1 MNTSLKFLILFLF
14 KTQIDCSTK
23 IWRKDPVKPWTSVNN
38 ITPNECMKAVFN
50 KEVEGFLLMDK
61 EQRLNEVILPI
72 DGAIVISKNSKVE
85 FSDAQKCGSNNV
97 FESNLTIP
105 KKRLWFS
112 TKSWIT
118 QGETENVAKPDI
130 YKIPCECDT
139 VEFPNEYLAA
149 VDLELVDEI
158 VVDKIL
164 INDRTDDFE
173 GFLETPIG
181 QKMFLNSEAV
191 HSSQGICSPPK
202 YCGCHNHN
210 RFEKYTELLCDEESK
225 YCPEP
230 QCLEP
235 IQPKGHCCAICGAIL
250 NFKIKGTCEFDFE
263 KMSEVER
270 KIKRFRNGKYVNKLN
285 YYAGMVPGKRRDDNL
300 VQLVVA
306 EVGEYTGISI
316 EFMNFL
322 TKDEIFKGDFYQP
335 HHRIVSSL
343 EFLNLLIYFY
353 KFQKMIIE

>member
-1 MNTSLKFLILFLF
+1 M
-14 KTQIDCSTK
+14 DCSTK
-23 IWRKDPVKPWTSVNN
+23 IWRKDPVEPWTSVNN
-38 ITPNECMKAVFN
+38 APSECMKAVFN
-50 KEVEGFLLMDK
+50 KEIEGFLLMNK
-61 EQRLNEVILPI
+61 EQRLNEVILPS
-72 DGAIVISKNSKVE
+72 DGAIVISSGSKVE
-85 FSDAQKCGSNNV
+85 FSDRKCGSNNV
-97 FESNLTIP
+97 YESNLTTP

-118 QGETENVAKPDI
+118 QGETENVAKPDV

-149 VDLELVDEI
+149 VDLEFVDEI

-164 INDRTDDFE
+164 INDKTDNFE

-230 QCLEP
+230 QCLQP
-235 IQPKGHCCAICGAIL
+235 IQPKGHCCPICGAIL
-250 NFKIKGTCEFDFE
+250 NFKIKDTCEFDLK
-263 KMSEVER
+263 KMVEVER
-270 KIKRFRNGKYVNKLN
+270 KMRRFRNGKYATKIN

-300 VQLVVA
+300 VQLVVT

-316 EFMNFL
+316 EFLNFL
-322 TKDEIFKGDFYQP
+322 TKDENFKGNFYQHSP
-335 HHRIVSSL
+335 L
-343 EFLNLLIYFY
+343 NCFEFGIFES
-353 KFQKMIIE
+353 FDF

>member
-14 KTQIDCSTK
+14 KAQIDCSTK
-23 IWRKDPVKPWTSVNN
+23 IWRKDPVEPWTSVNN
-38 ITPNECMKAVFN
+38 APNECMKAVFN
-50 KEVEGFLLMDK
+50 KEVEGFLLMNK
-61 EQRLNEVILPI
+61 EQRLNQVILPS
-72 DGAIVISKNSKVE
+72 DGAIVISSGSKVE
-85 FSDAQKCGSNNV
+85 FSDVQKCGSNNV
-97 FESNLTIP
+97 YESNLTTP

-149 VDLELVDEI
+149 VDLEFVDEI

-164 INDRTDDFE
+164 INERTDDFE

-210 RFEKYTELLCDEESK
+210 RFEKYTELLCDELK
-225 YCPEP
+225 YCLEP
-230 QCLEP
+230 QCLQP
-235 IQPKGHCCAICGAIL
+235 IQPKGHCCPMCGAIL
-250 NFKIKGTCEFDFE
+250 NFKIRDTCEFDLK

-270 KIKRFRNGKYVNKLN
+270 KIKRFRNGKYLNKIN

-316 EFMNFL
+316 EFMDFL
-322 TKDEIFKGDFYQP
+322 TKDEYFKGKLF
-335 HHRIVSSL
+335 
-343 EFLNLLIYFY
+343 
-353 KFQKMIIE
+353 